1 MSQYNVCVCIAN
13 LFERRRMD
21 YVELVKNE
29 ADATDIQRFLVDG
42 DVTAIT
48 VRVPKNLRDAAKSA
62 ASLKGMG
69 FSAFIRMCLIEELCE
84 IAKAEK

>member
-1 MSQYNVCVCIAN
+1 
-13 LFERRRMD
+13 MD